1 MIMTTFCERCR
12 ALRSI
17 EDWRETRDEM
27 LSIVLGPCGHVVRR
41 TARLEWHLPR
51 RAPLRLVR
59 RTPNHERVAVS

>member
-1 MIMTTFCERCR
+1 MTIMTMTTFCECCR

-17 EDWRETRDEM
+17 EDWHETRDEI

-41 TARLEWHLPR
+41 IARLEWSVPS

-59 RTPNHERVAVS
+59 RVAMS